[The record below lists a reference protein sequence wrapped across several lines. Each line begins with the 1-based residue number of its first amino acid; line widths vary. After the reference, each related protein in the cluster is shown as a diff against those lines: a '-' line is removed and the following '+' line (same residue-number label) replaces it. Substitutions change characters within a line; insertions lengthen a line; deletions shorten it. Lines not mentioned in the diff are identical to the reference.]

1 MQQISRTTMAEKIG
15 YSVASLGDS
24 TFYGFIS
31 VFLLF
36 FLTTVAGISPGIA
49 GTIVAIGSVWNAFI
63 NPIVGYF
70 ADKVRSR
77 FGRRRPMILA
87 FSFPLMMAM
96 FLLYTD
102 IQMPMAVKPLYYGF
116 MTMVA
121 WTSYTGFFVPYLALG
136 ADYTSDYDDR
146 TVLRMFSSI
155 FNMGGALLAMVLPT
169 LLVEFLQGFG
179 ISVGRAWSMTGL
191 LLGTVT
197 FASIIITVAAS
208 GRKDPPCPRQSDE
221 AAERENLIATVVN
234 IFREY
239 VSVAKLGPMKFL
251 VAASLLAL
259 IGYTMVMSDMVYI
272 FTFNIGLSAV
282 QVSGCMALRAILSL
296 ILIPIISK
304 LILMTDRRETLI
316 GCYIVGAVGMV
327 LVRLMDL
334 PQLSWILVYMF
345 FATICTS
352 MYWQIMPGIFYDIC
366 EYDRIV
372 NGKSRSATIVSF
384 QGLVEA
390 IAVGIGGQVLGLVLE
405 TAGFDGTAAVQTE
418 MAQVWIEN
426 AGTVI
431 PIVFLIISS
440 AALYKYPLNKKAY
453 NEMLEK
459 NRGGN
464 I

>member
-1 MQQISRTTMAEKIG
+1 
-15 YSVASLGDS
+15 
-24 TFYGFIS
+24 
-31 VFLLF
+31 
-36 FLTTVAGISPGIA
+36 
-49 GTIVAIGSVWNAFI
+49 
-63 NPIVGYF
+63 
-70 ADKVRSR
+70 
-77 FGRRRPMILA
+77 MILA
-87 FSFPLMMAM
+87 FSFPLMIAM

-179 ISVGRAWSMTGL
+179 ISVGHAWSMTGL

-208 GRKDPPCPRQSDE
+208 RRKDPPCPRQSDE
-221 AAERENLIATVVN
+221 AAAAGLRGSDQHQWKIIGAVIG

-272 FTFNIGLSAV
+272 FTFNMGLSAV

-327 LVRLMDL
+327 MVRMVDL

-372 NGKSRSATIVSF
+372 NGKK
-384 QGLVEA
+384 G
-390 IAVGIGGQVLGLVLE
+390 
-405 TAGFDGTAAVQTE
+405 D
-418 MAQVWIEN
+418 
-426 AGTVI
+426 
-431 PIVFLIISS
+431 
-440 AALYKYPLNKKAY
+440 
-453 NEMLEK
+453 
-459 NRGGN
+459 
-464 I
+464 